1 MQQAN
6 TVIIGAGPYG
16 LSAAAHLKAQN
27 TPMLIF
33 GKPMEFWRK
42 MPSTLSL
49 KSSWSSVNIG
59 DPAHACTLDKFCKM
73 HNLQKK
79 GQIPIE
85 VFLNYS
91 QWYQEQL
98 VPDIDQTYVKLLARD
113 GKGFHLKLAD
123 GRSVNA
129 DNVVVATGLSAFAQ
143 IPDFAAHLPPTLVSH
158 TQDYSDFHAFKDKNV
173 VVAGAGQ
180 SAFEAAALL
189 YEAGARVELI
199 ARGPIIWIK
208 RRLYRYA
215 GPAKRLF
222 YAPSDI
228 GPAGIS
234 WIVAFP
240 MFFRSLPQDVRIS
253 IDSRALRPAVAPW
266 MRPHIEGRVSL
277 TPNTSIVSATE
288 QGQEVCL
295 KLSDGTTRQVDHIIL
310 GTGYKPQVQG
320 IPYLDPSLRDQ
331 VQQRMG
337 YPFLN
342 KWFESSV
349 PHLYFVGCLSGYD
362 FGPLCRHITG
372 SGISARQ
379 IAHHVALAKSG
390 VA

>member
-1 MQQAN
+1 
-6 TVIIGAGPYG
+6 
-16 LSAAAHLKAQN
+16 
-27 TPMLIF
+27 
-33 GKPMEFWRK
+33 
-42 MPSTLSL
+42 MPPTLSL

-59 DPAHACTLDKFCKM
+59 DPTHAYALDRFCKM
-73 HNLQKK
+73 HQIQKK
-79 GQIPIE
+79 EQIPLK

-113 GKGFHLKLAD
+113 GKKFHLELAD
-123 GRSVNA
+123 GRSVKA
-129 DNVVVATGLSAFAQ
+129 SNVVVATGLSSFAH
-143 IPDFAAHLPPTLVSH
+143 IPDFALHLPPALVSH
-158 TQDYSDFHAFKDKNV
+158 TQDHSDFLAFKDKNV
-173 VVAGAGQ
+173 VVVGGGQ
-180 SAFEAAALL
+180 SAFEASALL

-215 GPAKRLF
+215 GPARRLF

-228 GPAGIS
+228 GPAGVS

-240 MFFRSLPQDVRIS
+240 MFFRSLPQEMRIA
-253 IDSRALRPAVAPW
+253 IDARALRPAVAPW
-266 MRPHIEGRVSL
+266 MRPHINGRVSL
-277 TPNTSIVSATE
+277 TSNTSIVSATE

-295 KLSDGTTRQVDHIIL
+295 KLSDGTTRQVDHVIL
-310 GTGYKPQVQG
+310 GTGYKPQVQTL
-320 IPYLDPSLRDQ
+320 PYIDSSLREQ

-349 PHLYFVGCLSGYD
+349 PQLYFVGCLSGYD

-372 SGISARQ
+372 SGVSARQ
-379 IAHHVALAKSG
+379 IAHHVMLGKSG
-390 VA
+390 GA